1 MIRIATE
8 KDVPEILE
16 IYGPYIENTTFT
28 FEYDIPCR
36 KEFLQ
41 RFYTITA
48 QYPWLVWEEEGKILG
63 YAYGSAPFERAAY
76 RWCAEDSLYLH
87 PDARRKGIGT
97 KLLAAL
103 EDILKLQGYRTVY
116 AIITSENSVSL
127 DFHRKMGYNL
137 LSEFPDCGYKFGR
150 WLGVTWLD
158 KVLKTVECPIDFP
171 ASWQTLMQDDKKFS
185 DILDILS
192 LS

>member
-1 MIRIATE
+1 MIRIARE
-8 KDVPEILE
+8 EDVPQILS
-16 IYGPYIENTTFT
+16 IYAPYVLTTTYT
-28 FEYDIPCR
+28 FEYEVPT
-36 KEFLQ
+36 EEAFLQ
-41 RFYTITA
+41 RFRSITA
-48 QYPWLVWEEEGKILG
+48 QFPWLVWEEDGEILG

-87 PDARRKGIGT
+87 PDARGIGIGT
-97 KLLAAL
+97 KLLTAL
-103 EDILKLQGYRTVY
+103 ENILKIQGYRTVY

-127 DFHRKMGYNL
+127 AFHNKMGYNL

-150 WLGVTWLD
+150 WLGVSWFD
-158 KVLKTVECPIDFP
+158 KVLNIVDSPIDFP
-171 ASWQTLMQDDKKFS
+171 VSWQELMQDDKKFS